1 MKWMRIGLCL
11 LLAFSILSFGAV
23 EVWSQST
30 LEIGAALLF
39 VAWVFLAYR
48 TRDGKIRWN
57 PLNWPLLGF
66 LGIGLFQLA
75 FRGTA
80 YPFLTRTELL
90 KLAAYLVIFFLA
102 AQAFQTR
109 AELSQLAW
117 FAVALCFAVSLL
129 GIIQYFT
136 SENELYW
143 IPNLKIQGAPFGP
156 FVNRNHFAGFLELT
170 LPIGLALM
178 IFRGV
183 RRDLFLLTTLLTI
196 VPISAIV
203 LSGSRGGIVSFV
215 LEVGVLAVLAR
226 SRRTPLAKDS
236 RGMAIA
242 ILALAALALV
252 SWVGAGTAIE
262 RFSKL
267 SSHEISADRRVSM
280 FRGAAHIFF
289 DHPVKGC
296 GLGTLVDVYPRY
308 ETAYDGKLVD
318 HVHNDYIEALAETG
332 LLGGLCG
339 LAFLW
344 LFYREASKKFAAEQ
358 GRFSRALHAG
368 AIAAVSGLLVHSL
381 VDFNLHIPSNALFF
395 LLQVYVATSPPLP
408 SNDLPSRRRRDAPD
422 LAVVKMEAG
431 GRANG
436 SSSQDTRSNR
446 P

>member
-1 MKWMRIGLCL
+1 MKWIRIGLCL
-11 LLAFSILSFGAV
+11 LLAFSVLSFGAV
-23 EVWSQST
+23 EVWSQSL
-30 LEIGAALLF
+30 LEISAALLF
-39 VAWVFLAYR
+39 VSWAFLAYR
-48 TRDGKIRWN
+48 NPDTKIRWS

-66 LGIGLFQLA
+66 LGIGLLQLA

-90 KLAAYLVIFFLA
+90 KLAAYLLIFFLA
-102 AQAFQTR
+102 AQAFRTR

-117 FAVALCFAVSLL
+117 FVVALCFAVSLL

-143 IPNLKIQGAPFGP
+143 IHDLKIQGEPFGP

-170 LPIGLALM
+170 LPVGLALM
-178 IFRGV
+178 IFRSV
-183 RRDLFLLTTLLTI
+183 RRDLFLLTTLFTI

-203 LSGSRGGIVSFV
+203 LSGSRGGIVSFLV
-215 LEVGVLAVLAR
+215 EVGVLALLAR
-226 SRRTPLAKDS
+226 SGRTRLGKGS
-236 RGMAIA
+236 HGIAIG

-252 SWVGAGTAIE
+252 SWVGAGRAIQ

-267 SSHEISADRRVSM
+267 SSHEIPTDRRVSM

-289 DHPVKGC
+289 DHPIKGC

-308 ETAYDGKLVD
+308 ETAYDGRLVD

-332 LLGGLCG
+332 ILGGLCG

-344 LFYREASKKFAAEQ
+344 LLYSEAKKHFTAEQ
-358 GRFSRALHAG
+358 GHFSRALHAG
-368 AIAAVSGLLVHSL
+368 AIAAVSGLLVHSF

-408 SNDLPSRRRRDAPD
+408 SNAILRRRRPGAPE
-422 LAVVKMEAG
+422 LALIKTEQG
-431 GRANG
+431 SRA
-436 SSSQDTRSNR
+436 
-446 P
+446 